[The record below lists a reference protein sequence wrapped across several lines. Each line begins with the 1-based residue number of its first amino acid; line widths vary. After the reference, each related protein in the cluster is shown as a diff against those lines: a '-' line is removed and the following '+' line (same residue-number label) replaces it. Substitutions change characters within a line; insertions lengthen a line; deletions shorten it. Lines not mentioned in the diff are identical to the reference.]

1 MSERILHREAKDTGN
16 CTVVTS
22 GDIEKQR
29 CVEIHKQQSG
39 ARVGGSCGVPTAAS
53 PVVILQ

>member
-1 MSERILHREAKDTGN
+1 MLHREAKDTGN

-39 ARVGGSCGVPTAAS
+39 ARAGGSCGVPTAAS